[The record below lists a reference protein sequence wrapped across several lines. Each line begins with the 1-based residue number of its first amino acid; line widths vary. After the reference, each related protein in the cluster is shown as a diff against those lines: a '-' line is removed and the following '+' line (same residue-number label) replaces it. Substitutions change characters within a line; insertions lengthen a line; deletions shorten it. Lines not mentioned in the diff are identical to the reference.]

1 MHELGIARDLF
12 MIVEKKARENNL
24 KKVTKVRIKL
34 GIASG
39 IKEDFLRHSFI
50 DHIFPETIA
59 RGAELEIIKEG
70 AEARCRGCGKDID
83 TQAEFRMNCPACG
96 SFDVEISRGNDTC
109 LEEIEG
115 IK

>member
-1 MHELGIARDLF
+1 MHELAIARDLF

-34 GIASG
+34 GVTSG
-39 IKEDFLRHSFI
+39 IKENFLRHSFI

-59 RGAELEIIKEG
+59 RDAELEIIKEG

-83 TQAEFRMNCPACG
+83 TQAEFSMNCPACG
-96 SFDVEISRGNDTC
+96 SFDVEIRRGKDTC

>member
-24 KKVTKVRIKL
+24 KKVTKVRINL

-39 IKEDFLRHSFI
+39 IKENFLRHSFI

-59 RGAELEIIKEG
+59 WDAELEIIKEG
-70 AEARCRGCGKDID
+70 VEARCRGCGKDID
-83 TQAEFRMNCPACG
+83 TQAEFSMNCPACG
-96 SFDVEISRGNDTC
+96 NFDVEIIRGKDTY
-109 LEEIEG
+109 LEDIEG

>member
-24 KKVTKVRIKL
+24 KKVTKVRINL

-39 IKEDFLRHSFI
+39 IKENFLRHSFI

-59 RGAELEIIKEG
+59 RGAELEIIKQG
-70 AEARCRGCGKDID
+70 AEARCRDCGKDVD
-83 TQAEFRMNCPACG
+83 TQAEFSMNCPACG
-96 SFDVEISRGNDTC
+96 SFDMEITRGKDTC
-109 LEEIEG
+109 LEDIEG